1 MNQTEDCSPEDSLL
15 DYSEKLLWGSMVSA
29 QFMSCQNNRDT
40 LIQGFKKKKKP
51 QQISMYTASQYGLG
65 TWEGSL
71 IIQEVPALASQ
82 REAFNLFFPQIY
94 FLIEEITCRTK
105 IDITFKSVDE
115 RKHHL
120 P

>member
-1 MNQTEDCSPEDSLL
+1 
-15 DYSEKLLWGSMVSA
+15 MVSA

-40 LIQGFKKKKKP
+40 FIQGFKKKKKTKKT
-51 QQISMYTASQYGLG
+51 QQISMYTARQYGLG

-82 REAFNLFFPQIY
+82 REAVNLFFPQIY
-94 FLIEEITCRTK
+94 FLSEEITCRTK

>member
-1 MNQTEDCSPEDSLL
+1 
-15 DYSEKLLWGSMVSA
+15 
-29 QFMSCQNNRDT
+29 
-40 LIQGFKKKKKP
+40 
-51 QQISMYTASQYGLG
+51 MYMASQYGLG

-71 IIQEVPALASQ
+71 IIQGVPALASQ

-120 P
+120 A